1 MTLASGVSNRSS
13 GRGRCTVRGVLTGSL
28 IDHPMAVLHK
38 VRRHHPLVFC
48 TVRLTAR
55 IIARTRRRWTSRAW
69 RLRLATVTSS
79 TARSLIWTG
88 RQVTTE
94 CKCRAEDSS
103 ASSRVGLVLES
114 LEPRCVS
121 PAALT
126 RTRPLRQLSGNRKAR
141 TLIRVLAVPGR
152 ALPAVTPQRA
162 VFQSRPYELM
172 RQTGITGPRA
182 GDECSAAAPPDA
194 QNIRAAQLS
203 LGPIAVR

>member
-1 MTLASGVSNRSS
+1 MRSVDLNLRQEPGVSAVARSGMS
-13 GRGRCTVRGVLTGSL
+13 TKRVGG
-28 IDHPMAVLHK
+28 AVL
-38 VRRHHPLVFC
+38 
-48 TVRLTAR
+48 
-55 IIARTRRRWTSRAW
+55 
-69 RLRLATVTSS
+69 
-79 TARSLIWTG
+79 
-88 RQVTTE
+88 
-94 CKCRAEDSS
+94 
-103 ASSRVGLVLES
+103 GLVLES

-172 RQTGITGPRA
+172 RQTGGSGITGPRA